1 MKKIIAILAAGAL
14 AFSANAQVF
23 LGGSLGITYMGVT
36 SKIDQTSTMVGAGY
50 IESRH
55 RTLITFTPTVGY
67 RFNAKWSA
75 GLDMDLTW
83 NNTPGTYTNS
93 GALEGI
99 DISSRGFRWQ
109 VAPFARYNLFRI
121 KKFGVDLKLSGSI
134 GTGKS
139 TGTSLNDEYIS
150 EMSDMTDTQLIY
162 GVSLKPVLSL
172 DLNDHFSLEAI
183 LGIAGI
189 SWEAMKDTYE
199 KATQDGGSG
208 SVQNTGTETTNSVL
222 FGLNNLSAISFG
234 CIYKF

>member
-1 MKKIIAILAAGAL
+1 MKKIIAILAAGVL

-23 LGGSLGITYMGVT
+23 LGGSLGVNYTGRDTKYEQP
-36 SKIDQTSTMVGAGY
+36 SAMVGGGY
-50 IESRH
+50 KESVH
-55 RTLITFTPTVGY
+55 RTTITFTPTVGY

-75 GLDMDLTW
+75 GLDVDLAW
-83 NNTPGTYTNS
+83 SNIPGTRTNS

-99 DISSRGFRWQ
+99 DISSREFRWQ

-121 KKFGVDLKLSGSI
+121 KKFGVDLKLSGHI

-139 TGTSLNDEYIS
+139 TGTTLNEEYIS
-150 EMSDMTDTQLIY
+150 EISDLTDTQLIY
-162 GVSLKPVLSL
+162 GASLKPVLSL

-189 SWEAMKDTYE
+189 SWEAMKDTY
-199 KATQDGGSG
+199 KKTTQDGEISIQNSG
-208 SVQNTGTETTNSVL
+208 TDTESSFR

>member
-1 MKKIIAILAAGAL
+1 MKKIIAILAASAL

-23 LGGSLGITYMGVT
+23 LGGSLGITYTGVT

-83 NNTPGTYTNS
+83 NNIPGTYTNS

-121 KKFGVDLKLSGSI
+121 KKFGVDLKLSGHI
-134 GTGKS
+134 GTTK
-139 TGTSLNDEYIS
+139 TTATSPDGDFTANQTENI
-150 EMSDMTDTQLIY
+150 LIY
-162 GVSLKPVLSL
+162 GASLKPVLSL

-189 SWEAMKDTYE
+189 SWEATKDTYE
-199 KATQDGGSG
+199 KTLEDGGSDRP
-208 SVQNTGTETTNSVL
+208 QNSGTETTSSFL